1 MKFVQP
7 RVEPHNKFVAA
18 FRPPNSVKKKSSA
31 VLYSTRIYLV
41 YVGWTE
47 WRWGHQTKKRMMQT
61 YMTLFNV
68 TNSSQQLWGFL
79 LESVVQIMMMT
90 LNTVQCNLW
99 EFLLKVNQ
107 FQSISSPLATVVK
120 KPQKKWLLTHVEYH
134 IFIMT
139 IFCCFI
145 HTVQIFQVISD

>member
-1 MKFVQP
+1 MLDGQNGD
-7 RVEPHNKFVAA
+7 ED
-18 FRPPNSVKKKSSA
+18 
-31 VLYSTRIYLV
+31 TR
-41 YVGWTE
+41 
-47 WRWGHQTKKRMMQT
+47 QKKRMMQT

-120 KPQKKWLLTHVEYH
+120 KPQKK
-134 IFIMT
+134 
-139 IFCCFI
+139 
-145 HTVQIFQVISD
+145 